1 MKSKRAE
8 QVLDVASFTDEFDY
22 RYVHF
27 ENAREAVE
35 LAEQDAEERYHDDL
49 CHYQLMMNDTCSH
62 MIDERDEEITRY
74 RTELEESKKREE
86 LARKVIDDQREEM
99 EKLKE
104 RAVWAFCTTCRH
116 NHKGECR
123 AFVVGYRDDIL
134 HESCANVLSWENGHL
149 FCESGYHKFIQ
160 KLNER

>member
-8 QVLDVASFTDEFDY
+8 EFIRNSAFSAIQLPGEVMYSMHMNVDGKLLKRKNAEVAVD
-22 RYVHF
+22 
-27 ENAREAVE
+27 
-35 LAEQDAEERYHDDL
+35 LAEQDAEE
-49 CHYQLMMNDTCSH
+49 
-62 MIDERDEEITRY
+62 EVTRY

-86 LARKVIDDQREEM
+86 LARKVIDDQRKEM
-99 EKLKE
+99 EKLKA

-160 KLNER
+160 KLNEK

>member
-27 ENAREAVE
+27 ENAREAVD

-86 LARKVIDDQREEM
+86 LARKVIDDQRKEL
-99 EKLKE
+99 EKLKA
-104 RAVWAFCTTCRH
+104 RAVEAFKEYMKQAH
-116 NHKGECR
+116 G
-123 AFVVGYRDDIL
+123 GYLSSDLDD
-134 HESCANVLSWENGHL
+134 
-149 FCESGYHKFIQ
+149 FIQ

>member
-8 QVLDVASFTDEFDY
+8 QVLDIASFTDEFDY

-27 ENAREAVE
+27 ENAREAVD
-35 LAEQDAEERYHDDL
+35 LAEQDAEE
-49 CHYQLMMNDTCSH
+49 
-62 MIDERDEEITRY
+62 EITRY
-74 RTELEESKKREE
+74 CKELEESKKREE
-86 LARKVIDDQREEM
+86 LARKVIDDQRKEM
-99 EKLKE
+99 EKLKA
-104 RAVWAFCTTCRH
+104 RAVEAFCTTCRH

-160 KLNER
+160 KLDKK